1 MSIKS
6 TEINCN
12 MCRLHAEKNT
22 KLHQILLLLL
32 LIFGVVV
39 VVVGYQYISSCIHR
53 LYSFVTHII
62 FFCSFVCFC
71 CCCCCLDDIK
81 MMSWVKKKIIVIIYR
96 IRKKTMHMTLS
107 DLSTHYFFH
116 LINSNFTLRYSYVP
130 IHTNY

>member
-1 MSIKS
+1 MSIKT

-22 KLHQILLLLL
+22 KLHHIILLLLL
-32 LIFGVVV
+32 FGVVV
-39 VVVGYQYISSCIHR
+39 VVVGYQYTSSSTHR

-62 FFCSFVCFC
+62 FFHSF
-71 CCCCCLDDIK
+71 CCCCLDDIE

-96 IRKKTMHMTLS
+96 IREKTMHMTLS

-116 LINSNFTLRYSYVP
+116 RITSNCTFSYICVSRR
-130 IHTNY
+130 TKY